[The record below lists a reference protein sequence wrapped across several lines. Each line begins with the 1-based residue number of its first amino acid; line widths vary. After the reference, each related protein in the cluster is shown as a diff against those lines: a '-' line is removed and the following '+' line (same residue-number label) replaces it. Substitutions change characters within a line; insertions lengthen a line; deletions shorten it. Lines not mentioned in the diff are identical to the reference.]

1 MTYTGAG
8 LILFTPDFKVL
19 LVQDAKSKKWGF
31 PKGHREETDESDILT
46 AQREVLEETGIPHTS
61 YTIYDHPFRVI
72 RGSASYIFRYAIL
85 KSYDIMGAIQNRNEI
100 GGLQWISLVQFYM
113 NPDCVTGNKYLR
125 TWISDIV
132 MHAERKTYLTLQALT
147 THVLG
152 EGAKG
157 SFGTCC
163 AAT

>member
-8 LILFTPDFKVL
+8 FILFTPDFRVL

-31 PKGHREETDESDILT
+31 PKGHREDTDASDIET
-46 AQREVLEETGIPHTS
+46 AQREVLEETGIAPTS

-72 RGSASYIFRYAIL
+72 RGSSSYIFRYAIL
-85 KSYDIMGAIQNRNEI
+85 KTTEFLGQIQNRHEI
-100 GGLQWISLVQFYM
+100 AAMQWVSLVQFYM
-113 NPDCVTGNKYLR
+113 NPECVNGNKYMR

-132 MHAERKTYLTLQALT
+132 THADRKSYLTLQALT
-147 THVLG
+147 NHVF
-152 EGAKG
+152 GAPKAH
-157 SFGTCC
+157 SAC